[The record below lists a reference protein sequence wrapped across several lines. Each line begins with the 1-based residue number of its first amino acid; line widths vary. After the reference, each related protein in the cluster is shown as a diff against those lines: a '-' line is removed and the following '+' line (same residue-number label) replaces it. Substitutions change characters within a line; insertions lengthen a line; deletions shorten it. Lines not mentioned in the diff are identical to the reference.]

1 MLGREMVV
9 ISGWVGLGKTAL
21 SGNGKIPLG
30 SLCLRLL
37 TSSIFQVGLG
47 VVVWGRLALW
57 LREGYGGRLLFWYGG
72 RFNSIRGTVGLL
84 WPEFGLWAIGLMVP
98 VL

>member
-9 ISGWVGLGKTAL
+9 ISGWVGLGKNAL

-47 VVVWGRLALW
+47 GGSMGTASFVVKRGVWGTFVVLVWRKIQLHLRNGGATLA
-57 LREGYGGRLLFWYGG
+57 
-72 RFNSIRGTVGLL
+72 
-84 WPEFGLWAIGLMVP
+84 
-98 VL
+98 

>member
-9 ISGWVGLGKTAL
+9 ISGWVGLGKNAL
-21 SGNGKIPLG
+21 CGNGKIPLG

-47 VVVWGRLALW
+47 GGSMGRASFVVKRGVWGTFVVLVWRKIQLHQRNGGATLA
-57 LREGYGGRLLFWYGG
+57 
-72 RFNSIRGTVGLL
+72 
-84 WPEFGLWAIGLMVP
+84 
-98 VL
+98 

>member
-9 ISGWVGLGKTAL
+9 ISGCVGLGKNAL

-30 SLCLRLL
+30 SLCLL

-47 VVVWGRLALW
+47 DGSMGTASFVVKRGVWGTFVVLVWRKIQLHQRNGGATLA
-57 LREGYGGRLLFWYGG
+57 
-72 RFNSIRGTVGLL
+72 
-84 WPEFGLWAIGLMVP
+84 
-98 VL
+98 

>member
-1 MLGREMVV
+1 MLGREMLV

-37 TSSIFQVGLG
+37 TSSIFQVGMG
-47 VVVWGRLALW
+47 GGSMGTASFVVKRGVWGTFVVLVWRKIQLHQRNGGATLA
-57 LREGYGGRLLFWYGG
+57 
-72 RFNSIRGTVGLL
+72 
-84 WPEFGLWAIGLMVP
+84 
-98 VL
+98 